1 MKFKKL
7 TALGLTFALS
17 ASMLVGCGGG
27 KKSAEV
33 LNIYNVGDYID
44 EELIEKFE
52 EETGIQVVYDTYDTN
67 EGMYQKLKSGS
78 TNYDLIFPS
87 DYMVEKL
94 IEEDLISEIDYANIP
109 NYEKNMMDS
118 FKDSSYDAKNKH
130 SVPYLWGTFGIVYN
144 KTMVD
149 EADLKGWD
157 VLWNKKYEGQIQM
170 LDSVRDTMGIA
181 LMKLGYSINTKDSK
195 EIEQAK
201 KELIKQLPLVQAYVN
216 DDGKDRIVAGD
227 AAMGV
232 YYSGDASVMMSEN
245 KDLGYYIPETGTN
258 KWIDAMC
265 IPKIAENKKEAEQF
279 INFMLDAENALKNV
293 EYIQYSTPNQATY
306 DLLSDEMKNDPTAY
320 PSDDI
325 IGKSEVF
332 LNLPK
337 DVLKLY
343 DDAWTEIKSQ

>member
-17 ASMLVGCGGG
+17 ASMLVGCGG

-94 IEEDLISEIDYANIP
+94 IEEDLISEIDYENIP

-118 FKDSSYDAKNKH
+118 FKDSSYDSENKH

-181 LMKLGYSINTKDSK
+181 LMKLGYSINTHNPSEITAAK
-195 EIEQAK
+195 E
-201 KELIKQLPLVQAYVN
+201 ELIKQLPLVQAYVN
-216 DDGKDRIVAGD
+216 DDGKDRLMAGD

-245 KDLGYYIPETGTN
+245 KDLGYYVPETGTN

-279 INFMLDAENALKNV
+279 INFMLDGENALKNV
-293 EYIQYSTPNQATY
+293 EYIQYSTPNQTTY

-320 PSDDI
+320 PSDEI
-325 IGKSEVF
+325 IEKSEVF